1 MSNLKRS
8 VQGLSNILNTGS
20 LVKRISNHAITLS
33 KNNNHF
39 QNLYSRKFSSALSTH
54 VDSDLNN
61 ESTPFDFTLESYDT
75 IKKIIAKYPPNYH
88 RGATIPLLDLAQ
100 RQAGGWL
107 PLSAM
112 NKVAKVLDLPPIYI
126 YEVAS
131 FYTMFNRNPIGKHHV
146 QVCTTTPC
154 MLRDAY
160 NILDVCKKNLGI
172 DVGET
177 TKDGMFTLGEV
188 ECAGA
193 CVNAPVMSIG
203 DDYYE
208 DLTEDSTNKIL
219 NAFKKGE
226 KPKIG
231 SQTGRMSSEF
241 APKKKTTLN
250 EEPTG
255 PYIRPDF

>member
-1 MSNLKRS
+1 LNNAKLSKKSSNQTS
-8 VQGLSNILNTGS
+8 ILN
-20 LVKRISNHAITLS
+20 
-33 KNNNHF
+33 KNQKF
-39 QNLYSRKFSSALSTH
+39 QNLNSLRFSSALSTH
-54 VDSDLNN
+54 VDTDYNN
-61 ESTPFDFTLESYDT
+61 ESTPFDFKLDSYDT
-75 IKKIIAKYPPNYH
+75 IKKIISKYPQNYH

-100 RQAGGWL
+100 RQNGGWL

-112 NKVAKVLDLPPIYI
+112 NKVAKILDIPPIYV

-131 FYTMFNRNPIGKHHV
+131 FYTMFNRTPVGKHHV

-208 DLTEDSTNKIL
+208 DLTPETTNKIL
-219 NAFKKGE
+219 DAFKKGGE

-231 SQTGRMSSEF
+231 SQIGRMSSEF
-241 APKKKTTLN
+241 APSKKTTLT
-250 EEPTG
+250 ETPTG
-255 PYIRPDF
+255 PFIRPDF